1 MPKSLIS
8 TANCSLDAPSWLR
21 HLRLIAMGIFIAVAS
36 IACQFNT
43 IEEIKI
49 EEPLV
54 VDYSMPI
61 GYYTISVEDM
71 LESLNLVPVDI
82 SYIPQGTN
90 LFLAGGQYYQTPAH
104 FDTLV
109 TFEFDLN
116 PTEEYLDNIRYFNFR
131 LNFKNSSHA
140 TITLQLYLRGKNA
153 STPID
158 SVFRQG
164 PFTIKGGALDQN
176 NRVIPVQI
184 WRHDE
189 PFPNDQISNLVNV
202 THLDAKVRFAFPQ
215 VPLPPVDYQSSE
227 LLWNQMGVKTG
238 LTITADEL

>member
-1 MPKSLIS
+1 MRKSLTF
-8 TANCSLDAPSWLR
+8 TANSSLGAPLWQR

-43 IEEIKI
+43 IEEIKV
-49 EEPLV
+49 EEPFV
-54 VDYSMPI
+54 VDYSIPI
-61 GYYTISVEDM
+61 GYYTISVEEM
-71 LESLNLVPVDI
+71 LESLNLIPVDI
-82 SYIPQGTN
+82 SNIPQGTN

-109 TFEFDLN
+109 SFEFDLN
-116 PTEEYLDNIRYFNFR
+116 PTEEYLDKIRYFNFR

-140 TITLQLYLRGKNA
+140 TITLQLYLRGENA
-153 STPID
+153 SAPID

-176 NRVIPVQI
+176 NRVIPLQI

-189 PFPNDQISNLVNV
+189 PFPNDRIATWRMSHILMQKCVSHSLKYPFRLSTTKTASCYGTKWV
-202 THLDAKVRFAFPQ
+202 LKQ
-215 VPLPPVDYQSSE
+215 V
-227 LLWNQMGVKTG
+227 
-238 LTITADEL
+238 